1 MPEQHEIDLINER
14 RLIREKTWV
23 LLDLL
28 LPEGRA
34 RKLGMPLRP
43 GKTRSSRPSPP
54 RRPRRRQRLRPP
66 NDPRR
71 NNDWRGPG
79 HRLPVP
85 ASVVRRREVGVRKH
99 LS

>member
-34 RKLGMPLRP
+34 RKLGMPDALTAAIAAAP
-43 GKTRSSRPSPP
+43 GKDKVKKAKPAKKAKKKTKAKTTKRSTS
-54 RRPRRRQRLRPP
+54 
-66 NDPRR
+66 
-71 NNDWRGPG
+71 
-79 HRLPVP
+79 
-85 ASVVRRREVGVRKH
+85 
-99 LS
+99 